1 MYDSEEEQV
10 EALKRWWKENST
22 ATIVGLVMGIVI
34 ILGWNYWQ
42 DHKKAQSAQASATY
56 DQLLKALDDDS
67 KDGGGRAPTVGAL
80 GDARAVAENK
90 NDSVDK
96 LAQRMQEQFKGTE
109 YAAFSGL
116 FQAKLKAQ
124 QGDFAAAKQ
133 ILKTI
138 AAEPNKQLSN
148 IAKIRLVRLML
159 ATGEYEQGLQVINE
173 VDAKAAASYSANYDE
188 LVGDLYVALDR
199 LDEARTSYQNA
210 LRNGQPSP
218 LLQFKIDDL
227 TAQEKLETQK

>member
-1 MYDSEEEQV
+1 MEIYQTEEEQV

-22 ATIVGLVMGIVI
+22 STIVGLVMGIVI

-42 DHKKAQSAQASATY
+42 EHKKTQAAQASATY

-67 KDGGGRAPTVGAL
+67 KDGGGRATQGT
-80 GDARAVAENK
+80 VAEDK
-90 NDSVDK
+90 KESVDK
-96 LAQRMQEQFKGTE
+96 LAGRLQEQFKGSE

-116 FQAKLKAQ
+116 FEAKIKSQ
-124 QGDFAAAKQ
+124 QGDLAAAKQ

-138 AAEPNKQLSN
+138 AATPDKALSN

-159 ATGEYEQGLQVINE
+159 ATGEYEQGLQVIND
-173 VDAKAAASYSANYDE
+173 VDAKEASGYSASYDE

-227 TAQEKLETQK
+227 TAQEKLEPQK